1 MFNERKSMKITI
13 EDLMRDR
20 KENTFDAQ
28 DKISSILKFFA
39 GSQKGNHLE
48 KREFNEKEYR
58 QLGWYQNEYF
68 DVINSF
74 YTTFVCAL
82 VAYANDIEQITQYW
96 GERVEEHKSH
106 DEKNKCDYIKEWTKP
121 TFALG
126 GLFTK
131 DFNEIT
137 KDDTELKYLTKHD
150 FCDIGKEKYAEKPL
164 DSENIQYDI
173 LEDFK
178 STNNGKLLEELARLT
193 HCVANFMP
201 YPKLKIRLRGKEKE
215 LWIFNS
221 AKGTSKAH
229 DYLPLFVDL
238 IQQCIDD
245 NDNLIYDGNHKWI
258 EFKYLDQWSDWLIA
272 NVDEYCL
279 SCYYEVK
286 DGKLKGKPFFKGQS
300 LAHPYPQNAEEVNK
314 CISNMIN
321 CIKIRAEELLYRI
334 NEQGASK

>member
-1 MFNERKSMKITI
+1 MKITI
-13 EDLMRDR
+13 EDLLRDR

-28 DKISSILKFFA
+28 DKIRSILKFYV
-39 GSQKGNHLE
+39 GDLE
-48 KREFNEKEYR
+48 NKVFNEKEYR
-58 QLGWYQNEYF
+58 QLGWYENEYF

-74 YTTFVCAL
+74 YTTYKRAL
-82 VAYANDIEQITQYW
+82 MICDFEIREKKEYAGNALTI
-96 GERVEEHKSH
+96 GESLY
-106 DEKNKCDYIKEWTKP
+106 C
-121 TFALG
+121 
-126 GLFTK
+126 
-131 DFNEIT
+131 
-137 KDDTELKYLTKHD
+137 ELKQFKKAN
-150 FCDIGKEKYAEKPL
+150 IGKP
-164 DSENIQYDI
+164 
-173 LEDFK
+173 
-178 STNNGKLLEELARLT
+178 LEEFAELT

-300 LAHPYPQNAEEVNK
+300 LAHPYPQNAEEVNE
-314 CISNMIN
+314 CVSNMIN

>member
-1 MFNERKSMKITI
+1 MNRKEKGMKITI

-28 DKISSILKFFA
+28 DKIGSILKFFA

-96 GERVEEHKSH
+96 GERVKEHKSH

-121 TFALG
+121 PFALG

-150 FCDIGKEKYAEKPL
+150 FCDIGNGKYAEKPL

-193 HCVANFMP
+193 HCVADFMP
-201 YPKLKIRLRGKEKE
+201 CPESP
-215 LWIFNS
+215 FNT
-221 AKGTSKAH
+221 AKGHSIAH

-238 IQQCIDD
+238 IQSCINIRKELEYTIHKKKDGEEIVEIHKVEV
-245 NDNLIYDGNHKWI
+245 NVLKGWKELLIK
-258 EFKYLDQWSDWLIA
+258 
-272 NVDEYCL
+272 NVDNYCL
-279 SCYYEVK
+279 GRYYIVMENG
-286 DGKLKGKPFFKGQS
+286 DLKGKPFFKNQS
-300 LAHPYPQNAEEVNK
+300 LTHPYPENEKEVNECVGNMIK
-314 CISNMIN
+314 CITA
-321 CIKIRAEELLYRI
+321 RAGELFCRI
-334 NEQGASK
+334 NEQGESK